1 MTHQHPAQ
9 ITIRF
14 FARLRES
21 LNTDSLT
28 LPITPGTTAG
38 ALLQTL
44 AQRGGAWEELTA
56 SQPVMIAVNQT
67 MAKPETA
74 LHDRDE
80 VAFFPPV
87 TGG

>member
-1 MTHQHPAQ
+1 MTQPHPAQ
-9 ITIRF
+9 VTIRF

-21 LNTDSLT
+21 LGTDSLT
-28 LPITPGTTAG
+28 LPIIPGTTAG
-38 ALLQTL
+38 ALLHTL
-44 AQRGGAWEELTA
+44 AEQGGAWEQLIA
-56 SQPVMIAVNQT
+56 SQPVMIAVNQA